1 MRFTVS
7 LSRIE
12 PENVLEVAK
21 LADEL
26 GFDGIGIPDSIC
38 YPQSAEDD
46 YPYTADGKREIRD
59 IPFVDP
65 LTTSA
70 AVGAVTR
77 RVNIKTAVLKLP
89 MRSPVLVAKQVA
101 TIMVLTGNR
110 FQLGV
115 GTSPWQYDYE
125 AAGVAWE
132 GRGSR
137 FEEAIAIVKGLMS
150 GEFFGFSGR
159 HFSFQPIHV
168 NPAPGVP
175 VPIIIGGHGDINLRR
190 AATLADGWIAATATP
205 REALP
210 GLIQRLREQLEIA
223 GRGPG
228 FEIHA
233 PLKDEPGAL
242 DELEELGVTE
252 ATLRMPLLEDDE
264 PAMVQRRRILEN
276 WAKTLLQA
284 T

>member
-7 LSRIE
+7 LSRVE
-12 PENVLEVAK
+12 PENILEVVR
-21 LADEL
+21 LAESL
-26 GFDGIGIPDSIC
+26 GFDGIGIPDSIV
-38 YPQSAEDD
+38 YPQSAGED

-65 LTTSA
+65 LATAA
-70 AVGAVTR
+70 AVGAVTS
-77 RVNIKTAVLKLP
+77 RVHIKTAVLKLP

-101 TIMVLTGNR
+101 TIAVMTGER

-125 AAGVAWE
+125 VSSVSWE

-137 FEEAIAIVKGLMS
+137 FEEAIEVIRGLIT
-150 GEFFGFSGR
+150 GEFFGYSGR
-159 HFSFQPIHV
+159 HFQFQPVHL
-168 NPAPGVP
+168 NPAPKKQVS
-175 VPIIIGGHGDINLRR
+175 IIIGGHGDINLRR

-205 REALP
+205 RDVLP

-223 GRGPG
+223 GRDPG

-233 PLKDEPGAL
+233 PWKDEPGAL
-242 DELEELGVTE
+242 EELMELGVTE
-252 ATLRMPLLEDDE
+252 ATLRMPLLEDGE
-264 PAMVQRRRILEN
+264 PAMDQRRRMMEG
-276 WAKTLLQA
+276 WAEKLLA
-284 T
+284 R

>member
-1 MRFTVS
+1 MRYTVS

-12 PENVLEVAK
+12 PENVLEVAR
-21 LADEL
+21 LADTM

-38 YPQSAEDD
+38 YPQAAEED

-65 LTTSA
+65 LVTAA
-70 AVGAVTR
+70 AVGAVTS
-77 RVNIKTAVLKLP
+77 RVSIKTAVLKLP

-101 TIMVLTGNR
+101 TIMVMTGNR

-132 GRGSR
+132 GRGAR
-137 FEEAIAIVKGLMS
+137 FVEAIEVIRGLMS
-150 GEFFGFSGR
+150 GEFFGYSGK
-159 HFSFQPIHV
+159 HFSFQPIHL
-168 NPAPGVP
+168 NPAPGAQ

-205 REALP
+205 RDVLP
-210 GLIQRLREQLEIA
+210 GIISRLRDQLALA

-242 DELEELGVTE
+242 DELLELGVSE
-252 ATLRMPLLEDDE
+252 ATLRMPLLEEGE
-264 PAMVQRRRILEN
+264 PAMDQRKRILEN
-276 WAKTLLQA
+276 WARTLLGR
-284 T
+284 

>member
-7 LSRIE
+7 LSRVE
-12 PENVLEVAK
+12 PENVLEVAR
-21 LADEL
+21 LAETL
-26 GFDGIGIPDSIC
+26 GFDGIGIPDSIV
-38 YPQSAEDD
+38 YPQSAGED

-65 LTTSA
+65 LATAA
-70 AVGAVTR
+70 AVGAATS
-77 RVNIKTAVLKLP
+77 RVHIKTAVLKLP

-101 TIMVLTGNR
+101 TIAVMTGER

-125 AAGVAWE
+125 VAGVPWE

-137 FEEAIAIVKGLMS
+137 FEEAIEVIRGLIT
-150 GEFFGFSGR
+150 GEFFGYSGR
-159 HFSFQPIHV
+159 HFAFQPVHL
-168 NPAPGVP
+168 NPAPTRP

-205 REALP
+205 REVLP
-210 GLIQRLREQLEIA
+210 GLIGRLREQLEIA

-233 PLKDEPGAL
+233 PWRDEPGAL
-242 DELEELGVTE
+242 EELMELGVTE
-252 ATLRMPLLEDDE
+252 ATLRMPLLEEGE
-264 PAMVQRRRILEN
+264 PAMDQRRRMMEG
-276 WAKTLLQA
+276 WARTLL
-284 T
+284 TR

>member
-12 PENVLEVAK
+12 PENVLEVAR
-21 LADEL
+21 LADSM

-38 YPQSAEDD
+38 YPQSAGED

-65 LTTSA
+65 LVTA
-70 AVGAVTR
+70 AMVGAVTS
-77 RVNIKTAVLKLP
+77 RVSIKTAVLKLP

-101 TIMVLTGNR
+101 TIMVMTGKR

-125 AAGVAWE
+125 AAGVPWE

-137 FEEAIAIVKGLMS
+137 FEEAIEVIKGLMS
-150 GEFFGFSGR
+150 GEFFGFSGK
-159 HFSFQPIHV
+159 HFSFQPIHL

-190 AATLADGWIAATATP
+190 AANLANGWIAATATP

-210 GLIQRLREQLEIA
+210 GLIARLKEQLEIS
-223 GRGPG
+223 GRAKG

-242 DELEELGVTE
+242 DELMELGVTE
-252 ATLRMPLLEDDE
+252 ATLRMPLLEDNE
-264 PAMVQRRRILEN
+264 PAMDQRKRILEN
-276 WAKTLLQA
+276 WAKDLLGR
-284 T
+284 